1 MEDVTLFRSFTI
13 TIIKHSIGYRIGMA
27 QVGSGFRKLVSD
39 KEDKLIHPKRLMPAL
54 LFLTLILPGTAL
66 GGTPVDG
73 SKAAGMGTAFVAVAD
88 DPSAIAYNPAGL
100 TQLNGTNIY
109 GGGTI
114 VIPSTTYESPSGQSE
129 NTESQVFFPPHFYAC
144 SNLGTTDFQFG
155 IGLFSPFGIGGRK
168 WSEDGLTRYVSL
180 ENNVLTLSAN
190 PTVAY
195 RISPRLSVALGVNYT
210 ISRIEAERKI
220 DQSAVGGS
228 DGESVL
234 KEDGGGW
241 SYNFGVLFKPDE
253 RWSLGLAY
261 RSKIEIDYSGH
272 LEIKNIAP
280 ALQPLFGGSYFET
293 GVHTSSDFPQVVS
306 LGAAFRPSKK
316 WTISLDAEWF
326 GWSSF
331 KESTLRVEHKVPE
344 AGITDN
350 TAPLNW
356 KDVWT
361 IKLGAE
367 YKITEKFSLRGGYAY
382 IQSPVPDLTLD
393 PSNPDS
399 TQHYFSIGL
408 GYKTGKYILDFFY
421 MAGFLEDREV
431 QNPILTGKY
440 ENFVHQLGFSLGRS
454 F

>member
-1 MEDVTLFRSFTI
+1 
-13 TIIKHSIGYRIGMA
+13 MA
-27 QVGSGFRKLVSD
+27 QVRRGFKKLVFD
-39 KEDKLIHPKRLMPAL
+39 TVHKKPQHERLILAL
-54 LFLTLILPGTAL
+54 LFFTLTLPGTAL

-73 SKAAGMGTAFVAVAD
+73 SKASGMGTAFVAVAD

-109 GGGTI
+109 GGGTV

-129 NTESQVFFPPHFYAC
+129 DTEFQVFFPPHFYAC
-144 SNLGTTDFQFG
+144 SKLGTTDFRFG

-190 PTVAY
+190 PTIAY
-195 RISPRLSVALGVNYT
+195 RVSPRLSVALGLNYT
-210 ISRIEAERKI
+210 ISRIQAERKI
-220 DQSAVGGS
+220 DQSAVGNS
-228 DGESVL
+228 DGESLL
-234 KEDGGGW
+234 KEDGDGW

-261 RSKIEIDYSGH
+261 RSKIEIDYSGD
-272 LEIKNIAP
+272 LEIKKIAP
-280 ALQPLFGGSYFET
+280 ALQPLFGGSYFKT

-306 LGAAFRPSKK
+306 LGAAFRPTKE
-316 WTISLDAEWF
+316 WTISLDLEWF

-331 KESTLRVEHKVPE
+331 NESTLQVDNKVPA

-350 TAPLNW
+350 TTPLGW

-361 IKLGAE
+361 IKVGAE
-367 YKITEKFSLRGGYAY
+367 YRITEKFSVRGGYAY

-399 TQHYFSIGL
+399 TQHHFSVGL
-408 GYKTGKYILDFFY
+408 GYKTGTYILDFFY

-431 QNPILTGKY
+431 QNPILSGTY
-440 ENFVHQLGFSLGRS
+440 ENSIHQFGFSLGRS